1 MSCLGVQ
8 STALHIKKYRHK
20 LCKLRKTFINL
31 LQILNR
37 GKKATL
43 SRILSFFFSFFFLV
57 AGSYQGVIHWFPGLR
72 DWGFSSFIVNAS
84 NLQQPLQLA
93 RRKSL
98 LWLFNVLKETNIIHD
113 SMTDLRM
120 WGQILCLPPP
130 SNITCLY
137 VFCTPVPATR
147 CDRLKQSSIRN

>member
-43 SRILSFFFSFFFLV
+43 SRILSFFFSFLFLV
-57 AGSYQGVIHWFPGLR
+57 AGSYQGVIDWFPGLR

-120 WGQILCLPPP
+120 WVQILCLPPP